1 MGKATRPPKG
11 KFKMKSKLML
21 LAVSLSLAACVSVGS
36 KIDTTKVTAFEK
48 GKTTKAE
55 VIAAL
60 GTPQTFGTQSDGKTI
75 ISYYYSKATP
85 NAASFIPVVNIFAG
99 KTKGELSLVTIV
111 FTPDDKMDSYTATQS
126 NSTVNMNGEVK

>member
-1 MGKATRPPKG
+1 
-11 KFKMKSKLML
+11 MKSKLML

-85 NAASFIPVVNIFAG
+85 NAMNMVI
-99 KTKGELSLVTIV
+99 TKSR
-111 FTPDDKMDSYTATQS
+111 
-126 NSTVNMNGEVK
+126 